1 MHGFEF
7 FGGGFGPQVGLFGT
21 MGAAFLLFLCWSIF
35 WKGLALWHSARR
47 GEQWWFLALLIINTA
62 GILEIVYLF
71 GFAKLKFD
79 QLFSDFVAKG
89 TEKKSEQPP
98 RPQP

>member
-1 MHGFEF
+1 MVGALA
-7 FGGGFGPQVGLFGT
+7 GG
-21 MGAAFLLFLCWSIF
+21 LLILVLWSIF

-47 GEQWWFLALLIINTA
+47 NEPWWFLAMLVINTA

-79 QLFSDFVAKG
+79 QLFSMFTGEK
-89 TEKKSEQPP
+89 TEKKPEAQ
-98 RPQP
+98 